1 VADADI
7 ISTFWDDTM
16 CRSLVHELSREQQKT
31 TKVLLDIATRYTL
44 GEEAVEAAFTS
55 VEAGTTVVDS

>member
-1 VADADI
+1 
-7 ISTFWDDTM
+7 
-16 CRSLVHELSREQQKT
+16 LVHELSREQQKT
-31 TKVLLDIATRYTL
+31 TKVLLDIATRYAL